1 MSALVDHLMD
11 AQAANARQDRVLY
24 DPSPETDS
32 ALEHLLAIA
41 KTATPEQRPHIR
53 ALIRC
58 LGEARHLNA
67 AEREH
72 ERAAAAVADPVSSV
86 HEFAKLVRPLLA
98 DLMHPF
104 VGEQRRRARLL
115 ELHALFGRTLPR
127 TRRAFSCR
135 PLLGVSKF
143 TELVIRLDE
152 WEGRDDVDRVPPA
165 GLTAADLGVSL

>member
-1 MSALVDHLMD
+1 MSALVEHLMD

-41 KTATPEQRPHIR
+41 KTASTEQRPHIR

-67 AEREH
+67 AERQH

-86 HEFAKLVRPLLA
+86 HEFCKLVRPLLA
-98 DLMHPF
+98 DVAHPF
-104 VGEQRRRARLL
+104 VGADRRAARRC
-115 ELHALFGRTLPR
+115 ELHALFARTLPR
-127 TRRAFSCR
+127 TRAAFSCR
-135 PLLGVSKF
+135 PLLGVAKF
-143 TELVIRLDE
+143 TTLVEELDR
-152 WEGRDDVDRVPPA
+152 WEGRDDEDRVPPA
-165 GLTAADLGVSL
+165 GLSAADLGVVG